1 MIQMRHLLLTGFV
14 LGALGAG
21 GCGPG
26 AGEIIAAVES
36 GELEQV
42 KALVEE
48 KPSLVNASGN
58 TGMTPLHWAA
68 AKDQGEILEYLIEMG
83 ADVNKKNHIRETP
96 LDVAKRKRKGE
107 MQALLQKHGG
117 KYAKDL

>member
-1 MIQMRHLLLTGFV
+1 MIEMRHLLLTALV
-14 LGALGAG
+14 LGALVTV

-36 GELEQV
+36 GELERV
-42 KALVEE
+42 EALIEE
-48 KPSLVNASGN
+48 KPGLVNASGN

-68 AKDQGEILEYLIEMG
+68 AKEQGEILEYLIEKG
-83 ADVNKKNHIRETP
+83 ADVNKKNYIRETP

-107 MQALLQKHGG
+107 MQALLEKHGG
-117 KYAKDL
+117 RYAKDL